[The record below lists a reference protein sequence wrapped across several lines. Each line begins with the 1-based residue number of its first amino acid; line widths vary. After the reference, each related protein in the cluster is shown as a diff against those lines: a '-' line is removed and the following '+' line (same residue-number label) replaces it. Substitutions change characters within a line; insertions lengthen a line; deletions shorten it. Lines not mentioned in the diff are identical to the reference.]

1 MKMFFI
7 ISALFLSFGA
17 FATEINTGIENMKFK
32 QWESILEG
40 QADWAREVFDQ
51 YSEEKLGC
59 SKVKFKLK
67 INKSPGIFSAGNYDL
82 KITASCTE
90 EFSDFKFK
98 FFDGYNEDYTTLD
111 ISYVK
116 NGKLVKKA
124 FKTDAWY

>member
-1 MKMFFI
+1 MTVFYLVL
-7 ISALFLSFGA
+7 LFLIVVAAVNLFSP
-17 FATEINTGIENMKFK
+17 
-32 QWESILEG
+32 S
-40 QADWAREVFDQ
+40 R
-51 YSEEKLGC
+51 
-59 SKVKFKLK
+59 KVKFKLK